1 MFREI
6 RSRITEFAQSRT
18 EGEWRAYLRERLLY
32 VREIIRQ
39 NGEKAAVLGFGLGIL
54 IVLFFKLFI
63 VLLMLAIAAYSTI
76 LILADSK

>member
-6 RSRITEFAQSRT
+6 RSRITEFAQSRS
-18 EGEWRAYLRERLLY
+18 EEEWRAYSRERLLY

-54 IVLFFKLFI
+54 IVVFFKLFI